1 MPGSASRPSI
11 PDNRA
16 VTTADRLERLMDQA
30 WPALETVAIGGWQ
43 ARFADGVT
51 RRANSVLPNVQ
62 PPDVDATITAV
73 ERAYANR
80 GLPATFQMTP
90 AARPSDLDSRL
101 ADRGYRVDGPTHV
114 LVADAETIPVRSA
127 TEVSVTNEPGDAWM
141 DLWWLVDGR
150 GDSAARAVARAI
162 LTAAPA
168 LYASIADEQGVAAV
182 GRIALLDG
190 WAGIY
195 CMAVRPDAR
204 RRGLGA
210 AILRALAG
218 AAGGRRLWL
227 QVLADNAAA
236 CALYASVG
244 FTPAFAHHY
253 RVRDAM

>member
-1 MPGSASRPSI
+1 MAGSASRPSI
-11 PDNRA
+11 SDGRA
-16 VTTADRLERLMDQA
+16 VTTVDRLARLMDRA
-30 WPALETVAIGGWQ
+30 WPAPETVAIGGWQ
-43 ARFADGVT
+43 ARFAEGVT
-51 RRANSVLPNVQ
+51 RRANSVLPSAQ
-62 PPDVDATITAV
+62 PPDVDAMITAV
-73 ERAYANR
+73 ERAYADR

-114 LVADAETIPVRSA
+114 LVADAETIPARSA
-127 TEVSVTNEPGDAWM
+127 TDVSVTDEPGEAWM

-150 GDSAARAVARAI
+150 GDGAARAVARTI

-168 LYASIADEQGVAAV
+168 RYASIADEQGVAAV
-182 GRIALLDG
+182 GRVALLDG

-210 AILRALAG
+210 AMLRALAG

-227 QVLADNAAA
+227 QVLADNTAAR
-236 CALYASVG
+236 ALYASG
-244 FTPAFAHHY
+244 GLTPAFAHHY